1 MKKLIAILLALTLAV
16 SLFGC
21 KGQEEQK
28 NDPATSGTTG
38 TTGPT
43 SSTTKPSE
51 PSEPVEFKSYSGTDE
66 QAIAARLENVATVG
80 GVPLTNGQLQ
90 LYYWMG
96 VYSFMSGEYGS
107 YASFLGL
114 DYAQPLDKQAV
125 SGSDE
130 SWQEFFLDDAL
141 ATWHTYQALTLA
153 AKEEGIKLPESLQKD
168 LDGLYELLEK
178 SAKEEKY
185 ESVDAMIQADA
196 GAGCTGEDYLVYTEG
211 YYYYMAYLMDK
222 TEKLDVTQADID
234 AYFTEHE
241 KELSES
247 KITKESGDV
256 YDVRHILISPKGG
269 TKDSSGNTTYSD
281 AEWEACRAEAQ
292 ALLDQWKAGEATEET
307 FAKLAMEH
315 STDPGSKDEGGLYED
330 LNKDTNFVK
339 PFKDWYLDES
349 RQVGDTGL
357 VASDYGYHIMYL
369 SSVEPQWIAHCR
381 DAIIGESLSAAI
393 TAAQEKYPM
402 EVDYD
407 KIVLAVVSL
416 MEKS

>member
-1 MKKLIAILLALTLAV
+1 MKKLIAMLLAFALTLA
-16 SLFGC
+16 LFGC
-21 KGQEEQK
+21 GSGEQDGGK
-28 NDPATSGTTG
+28 KPSSSG
-38 TTGPT
+38 
-43 SSTTKPSE
+43 SSTTPSN
-51 PSEPVEFKSYSGTDE
+51 PSGDSAPVEFKSYSGTDE
-66 QAIAARLENVATVG
+66 QAIAASSENVATVG
-80 GVPLTNGQLQ
+80 DVALTNGQLQ

-114 DYAQPLDKQAV
+114 DYTQPLDKQAV

-141 ATWHTYQALTLA
+141 ATWHTYQSLALV
-153 AKEEGIKLPESLQKD
+153 AKEEGLKLPESLQKD

-196 GAGCTGEDYLVYTEG
+196 GAGCTADDYIVYTEA

-222 TEKLDVTQADID
+222 SEKMKITQEDID
-234 AYFTEHE
+234 EYFE
-241 KELSES
+241 KNKDKLKES
-247 KITKESGDV
+247 SITKESGDV

-269 TKDSSGNTTYSD
+269 TKDDKGNTTYSE

-292 ALLDQWKAGEATEET
+292 ALLDKWAAGEATEEA

-315 STDPGSKDEGGLYED
+315 SADPGSKEEGGLYDD
-330 LNKDTNFVK
+330 LTKDTSFVQ

-357 VASDYGYHIMYL
+357 VKTDYGYHIMYF
-369 SSVEPQWIAHCR
+369 SAVEPQWIAHCR
-381 DAIIGESLSAAI
+381 DSIIGDTLSAAI
-393 TAAQEKYPM
+393 TAAQEKYPI

-407 KIVLAVVSL
+407 KIVLAVVTL
-416 MEKS
+416 MDES